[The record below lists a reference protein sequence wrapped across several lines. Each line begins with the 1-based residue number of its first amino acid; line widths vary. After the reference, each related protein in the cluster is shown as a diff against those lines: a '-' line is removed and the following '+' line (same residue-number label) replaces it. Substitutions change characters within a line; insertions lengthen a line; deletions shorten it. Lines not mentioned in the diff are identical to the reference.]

1 LDDNLFKPEL
11 SMRVK
16 NSTILLA
23 GCLIVVLMAGAF
35 SSGLIVGLA
44 MPRGDVLASLEQSLS
59 TIMPTSPVSTPQVT
73 LITPG
78 VTPLP
83 STASGNSA
91 TPEELKQLFQ
101 PFWQSW
107 DLVHQQ
113 YVNQPVDD
121 TKLMQGAI
129 KGMLDSLGDPHTT
142 YMDPSSFS
150 QQMAALNTGTQ
161 YEGIG
166 AWVDAT
172 GSYLKII
179 SPMPDSPAQKAGLK
193 PGDIILAVDGQDMT
207 GVPGDQ
213 VLQKVL
219 GPAGTNVTLTI
230 QRGEQKPFDVVI
242 ARAQIT
248 TPQVEWHMEKN
259 NIAYVHLFIYGEL
272 TATELNQA
280 LQDMLPKKPAG
291 LILDLRYNGG
301 GYLDSAI
308 DVLSEFVPAG
318 QVVMYE
324 EHGNGQ
330 KITYKAKGGGIATQ
344 IPIVVLINEGTASAS
359 EITAGALQ
367 DLGRAKLVGVKS
379 YGKGSVQAVT
389 ALQDGQGGVR
399 ITIARWLTPNGRQ
412 INGVGLTP
420 DYDVPITDSDL
431 TAGIDP
437 QLDKAIALLS
447 AP

>member
-1 LDDNLFKPEL
+1 
-11 SMRVK
+11 MRIK
-16 NSTILLA
+16 NSTVVLA

-35 SSGLIVGLA
+35 SSGLIVGIA
-44 MPRGDVLASLEQSLS
+44 MPRGNELTVIKESLS
-59 TIMPTSPVSTPQVT
+59 TFVPTFPGTTPQAT
-73 LITPG
+73 STAPSGTTPSITTPG
-78 VTPLP
+78 ATPLP
-83 STASGNSA
+83 PTTTGNSV
-91 TPEELKQLFQ
+91 TPQELSQLFQ

-113 YVNQPVDD
+113 YVNQPVDN

-129 KGMLDSLGDPHTT
+129 KGMLDALGDPHTS
-142 YMDPSSFS
+142 YMDPSSFA
-150 QQMAALNTGTQ
+150 QQMSELNTGTQ

-172 GSYLKII
+172 GSFLKII
-179 SPMPDSPAQKAGLK
+179 SPMPDSPAQKAGIK

-230 QRGEQKPFDVVI
+230 QRGELKPFDVVVQ
-242 ARAQIT
+242 RAKIT

-259 NIAYVHLFIYGEL
+259 NIAYVHLFVYGEL
-272 TATELNQA
+272 TADELNQA
-280 LQDMLPKKPAG
+280 LQEMLPKKPAG

-301 GYLDSAI
+301 GYVDSAI
-308 DVLSEFVPAG
+308 DVLSAFVPAG

-324 EHGNGQ
+324 EHGDGQ
-330 KITYKAKGGGIATQ
+330 KVTFKAKRGGLATQ
-344 IPIVVLINEGTASAS
+344 IPMVVLINDGTASAS

-389 ALQDGQGGVR
+389 ALQDNQGGVR
-399 ITIARWLTPNGRQ
+399 ITIAHWLTPNGRQ
-412 INGVGLTP
+412 IDGVGLTP
-420 DYDVPITDSDL
+420 DYEVPITDSDV

-437 QLDKAIALLS
+437 QLDKAIELLS